1 MIKPR
6 AGDDGIRALAGN
18 DIVDVRGG
26 DADRVN
32 CGGGVDLVK
41 GDKRDKFAK
50 NCERRI
56 RNGKKQ
62 KRGKHKHKGKGKGK

>member
-1 MIKPR
+1 MIRPR
-6 AGDDGIRALAGN
+6 AGDDGVRALAGN
-18 DIVDVRGG
+18 DIIDVRGG
-26 DADRVN
+26 DVDRVN

-56 RNGKKQ
+56 RNGKKV
-62 KRGKHKHKGKGKGK
+62 KRGKHTSTARGSKK